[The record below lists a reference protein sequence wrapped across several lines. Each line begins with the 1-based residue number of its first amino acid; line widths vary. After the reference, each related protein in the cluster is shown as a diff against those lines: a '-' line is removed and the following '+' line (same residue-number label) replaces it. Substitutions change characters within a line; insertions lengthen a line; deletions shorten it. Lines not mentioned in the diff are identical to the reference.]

1 MFEKHDQ
8 LVMEVATQYLMNAMQ
23 NYEKNNPEAIKE
35 VVDEETAELFV
46 LNFLKYSKIVFHF
59 EKGGMQEDKT
69 ADDLLTYCRD
79 MSSRLVLSLIFDRCE
94 REEDPIGMRGIRRI
108 LIPYF
113 LNRKKK
119 VQDSKVFTF

>member
-46 LNFLKYSKIVFHF
+46 LNFLKYSNLRARGGSNRHARNKEDLDSLFPQQE
-59 EKGGMQEDKT
+59 EKSAGFKGIHILALKT
-69 ADDLLTYCRD
+69 G
-79 MSSRLVLSLIFDRCE
+79 E
-94 REEDPIGMRGIRRI
+94 N
-108 LIPYF
+108 F
-113 LNRKKK
+113 LPS
-119 VQDSKVFTF
+119 Q